1 MPSSFRRGRRSE
13 RARFARLV
21 SETTIISLVL
31 AVVAGAGG
39 GCVPSHT
46 NRVPATGVVHT
57 GITNT
62 RLEPARVTLR
72 LIRTG
77 LDTTL
82 FSGLVPSAWRDGV
95 LVTPAPSLDSTYRMG
110 SGDYRIVAI
119 DLVSGVQRD
128 QVIQL
133 ISRVWIAV
141 ALNREGLDLAI
152 RDSLGV
158 KY

>member
-1 MPSSFRRGRRSE
+1 MASAFRWALRPE
-13 RARFARLV
+13 RAGFARLV
-21 SETTIISLVL
+21 SEARSISLVL

-39 GCVPSHT
+39 GCAPSHT

-72 LIRTG
+72 LIRTS

-110 SGDYRIVAI
+110 LGDYRVVAI
-119 DLVSGVQRD
+119 DPVSGVQRD

-133 ISRVWIAV
+133 ISRVWVDV
-141 ALNREGLDLAI
+141 ALNREGLDLAV